1 MELFMN
7 VNKNHKSSVFSLLF
21 GNPDNLRELYS
32 AIEGVELPPDI
43 PIDINTL
50 SNVLYKGKINDLSFL
65 IDNRL
70 VVLIEH
76 QSTINENMPVRLLIY
91 VSEVYKRILNRR
103 DIILEKLI
111 KIQQPEFI
119 VLYNGNKP
127 YDDYKE
133 LKLSDAFKDIE
144 GLKFDNSNPPLE
156 LTAKVYNIN
165 RGHNSQML
173 EKSKTLEGYSI
184 FIGKIKELKANNLS
198 LDESIKS
205 AVKYCLENDV
215 LTDFLKTHEGE
226 VIDMILE
233 DLTMDEWMD
242 LRYEEGINMGLEQG
256 LAKGL
261 EQGRE
266 EGLEQ
271 GLEQGLAI
279 GREEEREE
287 IINLLKSGK
296 SPEEIIKE
304 YGAKNKL
311 LTDF

>member
-1 MELFMN
+1 MN

-21 GNPDNLRELYS
+21 GNPDILRELYS

-50 SNVLYKGKINDLSFL
+50 SDVLYKGKINDLSFL

-70 VVLIEH
+70 IVLIEH
-76 QSTINENMPVRLLIY
+76 QSTINENMPIRLLIY
-91 VSEVYKRILNRR
+91 VSDVYKRIINRR
-103 DIILEKLI
+103 DMFLEKLV
-111 KIQQPEFI
+111 KIPMPEFI

-144 GLKFDNSNPPLE
+144 GLKVDKSTIDKSPPPLE

-165 RGHNSQML
+165 KGHNPQML

-198 LDESIKS
+198 LDESIRS
-205 AVKYCLENDV
+205 AVRYCLENDV
-215 LTDFLKTHEGE
+215 LTDFLRAHEGE
-226 VIDMILE
+226 VVDMILE

-242 LRYEEGINMGLEQG
+242 LRYEEGLEQG
-256 LAKGL
+256 MQENSKQVARNSLEAGL
-261 EQGRE
+261 PIEVIQKIT
-266 EGLEQ
+266 GLSTETIQ
-271 GLEQGLAI
+271 SL
-279 GREEEREE
+279 
-287 IINLLKSGK
+287 
-296 SPEEIIKE
+296 
-304 YGAKNKL
+304 
-311 LTDF
+311 